1 MWPLNLNVEKCP
13 VTSLHLFSKTQSAD
27 RHTERQ
33 TDTQKYTMRGSVS
46 VLNSIRRQEDKFHGK
61 FAESL

>member
-13 VTSLHLFSKTQSAD
+13 VTSLHLFSNTQSAEG
-27 RHTERQ
+27 HTDRQ
-33 TDTQKYTMRGSVS
+33 TDRHINTMRGSVS
-46 VLNSIRRQEDKFHGK
+46 VLNSIRRQEDKFHGN